1 MSLRASKPIKQVSE
15 VNVLKNRLIVGGIF
29 VGLIVL
35 FVAGPGMAQYK
46 LGYIDSQRI
55 LMTYSAAVDAQK
67 KLEGERNAASEEL
80 QRLQDEFRTSQ
91 QQLEKQSMLLTEEKR
106 SEREGELQNLLIRIQ
121 QFQQDKEQELMKR
134 RDELLQPVYQSI
146 NNAIKKVSEEG
157 GYDFVF
163 DAVNLMHAKEQ
174 YDLTDK
180 ILEVLNQQ
188 GSGGAADTS
197 GK

>member
-1 MSLRASKPIKQVSE
+1 
-15 VNVLKNRLIVGGIF
+15 
-29 VGLIVL
+29 
-35 FVAGPGMAQYK
+35 
-46 LGYIDSQRI
+46 
-55 LMTYSAAVDAQK
+55 MTYSAAVDAQK

-146 NNAIKKVSEEG
+146 NSAIKKVSEEG

-188 GSGGAADTS
+188 GSGGAANTS

>member
-1 MSLRASKPIKQVSE
+1 M
-15 VNVLKNRLIVGGIF
+15 KNRLIVGGIF